1 MDWKNSVKKIREEEN
16 KTAEREE
23 KERKTWEGGVER
35 AKKILPQAQEVLNFF
50 VRETG
55 LLLAYWPFDAP
66 PLDASFETE
75 WSGNSLHIDA
85 YFKQENGDRFL
96 VLTVELHP
104 FCPACAKEII
114 GGDYV
119 LVRSRFLPGK
129 YPVYKTHFDAGDYG
143 KRYRHPNP
151 SENEFAKISFK
162 EFTKEKLAEMI
173 SDILAEYVRFK
184 EKEKTGD
191 R

>member
-1 MDWKNSVKKIREEEN
+1 MDWKDSVKKIQEEEN

-23 KERKTWEGGVER
+23 KERKIWEEGVER
-35 AKKILPQAQEVLNFF
+35 AKKILPQAQEVWNFF

-55 LLLAYWPFDAP
+55 LLLPYWSDYAP
-66 PLDASFETE
+66 VRAE
-75 WSGNSLHIDA
+75 WSGDSLYTCA
-85 YFKQENGDRFL
+85 YFEYGNSSL
-96 VLTVELHP
+96 ELAVEFHP

-119 LVRSRFLPGK
+119 LVRSSFLPSK
-129 YPVYKTHFDAGDYG
+129 YPVYKTHFGAGDYG

-173 SDILAEYVRFK
+173 ADVLAEYVRFK
-184 EKEKTGD
+184 EKNKTGG